1 MTLHKPTSVRNK
13 LEYIRAA
20 VLYLSSGLF
29 KGYKLVSENF
39 WKTLRG
45 LTATSETKIL
55 HVLLLLL
62 LLQLLLYS
70 LQAKRVYVFPFSLC
84 FCF

>member
-1 MTLHKPTSVRNK
+1 M
-13 LEYIRAA
+13 
-20 VLYLSSGLF
+20 LYFSSGLF
-29 KGYKLVSENF
+29 KGYKLLSENF

-45 LTATSETKIL
+45 LTAASEIKIL

-62 LLQLLLYS
+62 LLLLLYS